1 MLSLAQSSFFWLS
14 LGLVFIILE
23 LLLPGVYLLWVG
35 IGALLVAVPTFL
47 FVALPLATILIILV
61 VCVALAVWVGLQ
73 LQRRNQ
79 HASAQVN
86 VGLDTYIGQRVYVAT
101 VSDHNPHELRILLA
115 GTTYPAYCKA
125 QVQPHDEV
133 IIEKVHSGRFIVK
146 PSS

>member
-35 IGALLVAVPTFL
+35 IGALLVAVPTWL
-47 FVALPLATILIILV
+47 FDALPVTAILVILV

-79 HASAQVN
+79 HSSAQVN
-86 VGLDTYIGQRVYVAT
+86 VWLAAYSGQRVYVAT
-101 VSDHNPHELRILLA
+101 VFDHSSHEFRIVFA
-115 GTTYPAYCKA
+115 GTTY
-125 QVQPHDEV
+125 
-133 IIEKVHSGRFIVK
+133 
-146 PSS
+146 